1 MASTDALLAGD
12 LDAFRR
18 ECALLVR
25 EAPIHEA
32 VRAFDAD
39 ALRATLPSYEARPI
53 VRPERWLG
61 PRDAA
66 ALVVAAW

>member
-1 MASTDALLAGD
+1 MASTAALLAGD

-32 VRAFDAD
+32 VRAFDVD
-39 ALRATLPSYEARPI
+39 ALRRELAAGVSPDF
-53 VRPERWLG
+53 
-61 PRDAA
+61 RDEEDV
-66 ALVVAAW
+66 LAWPPLFSAVT